1 MQYCKATITEFYH
14 LTERRFKAKYFH
26 THIPIR
32 SGKYQKKM
40 SMKSKILI
48 LLFILTTSVSCEDN
62 HPFERVYRFWVEN
75 KSDKP
80 VYFLVSYTYPDTT
93 IPDTYNEIGLV
104 SPNSKNPIDSDKKWE
119 EVFRELPADT
129 LSVFIFSSREAISIN
144 NWQEIRSEYKILKR
158 YDISIDD
165 LKNNSWI
172 ISYP

>member
-1 MQYCKATITEFYH
+1 
-14 LTERRFKAKYFH
+14 
-26 THIPIR
+26 
-32 SGKYQKKM
+32 
-40 SMKSKILI
+40 MKNMLKLSIVILI
-48 LLFILTTSVSCEDN
+48 LLNACKDN
-62 HPFERVYRFWVEN
+62 HPFERVYSFWVEN

-80 VYFLVSYTYPDTT
+80 VYFLVSYIYPDTT

-119 EVFRELPADT
+119 EVFKELPADT